1 MKLNINHPSF
11 IAFLDNVTTSIIS
24 NVNVDNYFKLSQDK
38 KMNVLY
44 MVFKLMKKSVAMGPK
59 LTDNEMKSF
68 IAVLW
73 KKNEEIENYE
83 FAAILN
89 DIANNYESINEFT
102 KTPKRTRTIKV
113 DKEKSG
119 QKEQ

>member
-24 NVNVDNYFKLSQDK
+24 NVNIDNYFKLSQDK

>member
-24 NVNVDNYFKLSQDK
+24 NVNVDNYFKLPQDK

>member
-1 MKLNINHPSF
+1 
-11 IAFLDNVTTSIIS
+11 
-24 NVNVDNYFKLSQDK
+24 
-38 KMNVLY
+38 MNVLY
-44 MVFKLMKKSVAMGPK
+44 VVFKLMKKSVTMGTK
-59 LTDNEMKSF
+59 LTDNEMRSF
-68 IAVLW
+68 ISVLW

-102 KTPKRTRTIKV
+102 KIPKRTRTIKV
-113 DKEKSG
+113 EKEKSG

>member
-11 IAFLDNVTTSIIS
+11 IAFLDNVTTSILS
-24 NVNVDNYFKLSQDK
+24 NVNVESYFKLTQDK

-44 MVFKLMKKSVAMGPK
+44 MVFKLMRKSVAMGPK
-59 LTDNEMKSF
+59 LTDNEMRSF
-68 IAVLW
+68 LAVLW
-73 KKNEEIENYE
+73 KKNEESENYE

-89 DIANNYESINEFT
+89 DIANNYDSINEFT
-102 KTPKRTRTIKV
+102 KIPKRTRTIKV
-113 DKEKSG
+113 EKEKSG

>member
-59 LTDNEMKSF
+59 LTENEMKSF

>member
-1 MKLNINHPSF
+1 
-11 IAFLDNVTTSIIS
+11 
-24 NVNVDNYFKLSQDK
+24 
-38 KMNVLY
+38 
-44 MVFKLMKKSVAMGPK
+44 MKKSVAMGPK
-59 LTDNEMKSF
+59 LTENEMKSF

>member
-11 IAFLDNVTTSIIS
+11 IAFLDNVTTSIVS